1 MIKRLTKGIWLAAA
15 AGLAGYAGYAAFTWA
30 RFGHPRAARGE
41 AEAAPLLDRFMS
53 TYDIVERH
61 HRGIA
66 APAEL
71 TFESAKNLEL
81 ESSRIVRAIIAAR
94 RVVLGG
100 TGDAEALPRPLLA
113 QSMALGWGVLAEV
126 PGREIVM
133 GAVTQPWHGDV
144 TFRALPPDEFA
155 AFDEPGMVKIVWNL
169 RADPLGPER
178 SVFRTETRAVATD
191 AEARMRFR
199 RYWSLVAPGVW
210 LLRWATLGSLQRDA
224 EARVGVRVERVS
236 AR

>member
-1 MIKRLTKGIWLAAA
+1 MIKRLTTGIWLAAA
-15 AGLAGYAGYAAFTWA
+15 AGLAGYAGYAALTYA
-30 RFGHPRAARGE
+30 RFGHPRTARSEDE
-41 AEAAPLLDRFMS
+41 AEPLLDRFMS

-71 TFESAKNLEL
+71 TLDAAKNLEL

-100 TGDAEALPRPLLA
+100 TGEGEELPRPLIA

-126 PGREIVM
+126 PGREIVI

-155 AFDEPGMVKIVWNL
+155 AFDEPGLVKIVWNL

-191 AEARMRFR
+191 AEARVRFR

-210 LLRWATLGSLQRDA
+210 LLRWATLGSLRRDA
-224 EARVGVRVERVS
+224 EARVGGDGIRVS
-236 AR
+236 K